1 MQNKKKALIRLKN
14 ILYQKEFSRNQESL
28 TNSRKLQIGNMNR
41 NVAISLIGTFA
52 LFSNAL
58 SSYLSAETLK
68 EEPKRKNFRYLR
80 PSFSLPFPLSFSRV
94 PHLIFFI
101 TCNSLI
107 IPPPLGVMELIHPC
121 KNNKWLLI

>member
-1 MQNKKKALIRLKN
+1 MQNKKKALTRLKN

-58 SSYLSAETLK
+58 SS
-68 EEPKRKNFRYLR
+68 
-80 PSFSLPFPLSFSRV
+80 
-94 PHLIFFI
+94 
-101 TCNSLI
+101 
-107 IPPPLGVMELIHPC
+107 
-121 KNNKWLLI
+121 

>member
-58 SSYLSAETLK
+58 SS
-68 EEPKRKNFRYLR
+68 
-80 PSFSLPFPLSFSRV
+80 
-94 PHLIFFI
+94 
-101 TCNSLI
+101 
-107 IPPPLGVMELIHPC
+107 
-121 KNNKWLLI
+121 